1 MIKVENISKKFI
13 KEIQN
18 KEKIEFYADKD
29 ITFEAKDGEILGILG
44 PNGAGK
50 TTLLRMIS
58 GIMTPSSGT
67 ITIDNLNY
75 KDNELEIKKR
85 ISFLTGNT
93 KLYKDLSAYE
103 LLTMC
108 GEYYGLSTK
117 EINNRIKDLDK
128 TLKIKVIGVGGAG
141 NNAISRMIDDNV
153 RGVTFYMINTET
165 GTLKRSRTSNIL
177 QIGVQTTRGLGAGA
191 NELVGERAAIE
202 NKEDIKQM
210 LAGADLVFI
219 TAGMGGGTGT
229 GAAPIVAEI
238 AKEMGI
244 LTVGIVT
251 KPFLFE
257 GKARSLRA
265 SKGIERLKSN
275 VDDLIVVLNDN
286 LLKITDSKITLDNA
300 FSLADNILEQGITSI
315 TDLLTSV
322 GEVNIDF
329 ADIKTT
335 MNYRGKAYMGIGRA
349 SGEKKVEEAVRQAI
363 ENPLTES
370 KIDGAKGVIFNVKGN
385 SDLGLMEINSAVGL
399 INEKVSEDANIIFGT
414 VIDEDMGEDV
424 QVTVIATGVEEKVET
439 EVKQ

>member
-1 MIKVENISKKFI
+1 MN
-13 KEIQN
+13 
-18 KEKIEFYADKD
+18 D
-29 ITFEAKDGEILGILG
+29 I
-44 PNGAGK
+44 
-50 TTLLRMIS
+50 R
-58 GIMTPSSGT
+58 
-67 ITIDNLNY
+67 
-75 KDNELEIKKR
+75 
-85 ISFLTGNT
+85 
-93 KLYKDLSAYE
+93 
-103 LLTMC
+103 
-108 GEYYGLSTK
+108 
-117 EINNRIKDLDK
+117 DLDK
-128 TLKIKVIGVGGAG
+128 ILKIKVIGVGGAG
-141 NNAISRMIDDNV
+141 NNAITRMIEDNV
-153 RGVTFYMINTET
+153 KGVSFYMINTET
-165 GTLKRSRTSNIL
+165 GTLRRSRTSNVL

-191 NELVGERAAIE
+191 NEIVGERAAIE

-210 LAGADLVFI
+210 LSGADLIFI

-244 LTVGIVT
+244 LTIGIVT
-251 KPFLFE
+251 KPFMFE
-257 GKARSLRA
+257 GKARRLRA
-265 SKGIERLKSN
+265 EKGTERLKNN

-286 LLKITDSKITLDNA
+286 LLKVTDSKISLNNA
-300 FSLADNILEQGITSI
+300 FSLADDTLEQGITSI

-335 MNYRGKAYMGIGRA
+335 LNYRGKAYMGIGRA

-385 SDLGLMEINSAVGL
+385 NELSLIEVNSAVAL

-414 VIDEDMGEDV
+414 VIDENMGDEV
-424 QVTVIATGVEEKVET
+424 QVTVIATGVEEKI